1 MRLLLFFSTPMQLAK
16 SLEEAATGGKEEE
29 RKTAS
34 SCKGKAV
41 ERPNMM
47 VVVGRVNCCP
57 HFIKYENGT

>member
-1 MRLLLFFSTPMQLAK
+1 MQLAK
-16 SLEEAATGGKEEE
+16 SLEEAARGGKEEE

-41 ERPNMM
+41 DRPNMM